1 MKQLF
6 FIVLIFPLITF
17 SQKIIYTDVL
27 VIGGGTGGVA
37 AGIQSARMGNPTLIV
52 EQTPWLGG
60 MLSSAGVSC
69 TDGNHLLQSGLW
81 QEFRNELYKHYK
93 TQNLNTG
100 WVSNTCFEP
109 KVADSIFKQFAL
121 KEKKLSVEFNWF
133 FNKTIV
139 IEKQVLGAEFINKN
153 KQTLV
158 VNAKIT
164 IDATELGDAMAS
176 AGVKYYVG
184 TDDPKLTGEKE
195 AAYAS
200 DIIQD
205 LTFAATL
212 QDLGKEKNQQIS
224 KPIQYNASN
233 YYCSNTQVPCNDKS
247 WNGDALKMLNYGKLP
262 NKKYMVN
269 WPAHGNDYYINVIEA
284 KPIERERLLQD
295 AKNYTLGFIYFMQ
308 TEMGFK
314 HLGLSDDFPTE
325 DKLPFIPYYREGR
338 RMKGKVQLNVNH
350 LKNPLQFSLYKTGIS
365 VGDYPVDHHHAM
377 YKGKVPPIQFPSIPS
392 YNIPLGSLIPDSMQG
407 IIVCDKSISVT
418 NIVNGTTRLQP
429 VVLLTGQAA
438 GILANQLV
446 KNSNSD
452 IINVRS
458 IQSELL
464 KNKAYI
470 MPIVDV
476 DVHDEAWKSIQK
488 ITATGILK
496 TVGVSEAWANKSYF
510 NPDIFISI
518 TALLDGLKEVYPAIQ
533 FDKFQEDDDMAL
545 VSQHSLFKIMKNIL
559 ENDTHY
565 SKEEVLSFENN
576 FKKIIQEKLN
586 TDFDLDK
593 GLTKKQ
599 IAILMDECLN
609 PFEKI
614 NINLYGELVN

>member
-1 MKQLF
+1 MKKVIFVLF
-6 FIVLIFPLITF
+6 FFPVITF

-27 VIGGGTGGVA
+27 VIGGGTGGIA
-37 AGIQSARMGNPTLIV
+37 AGIQSARSGSKTIIV

-69 TDGNHLLQSGLW
+69 TDGNHLLNSGLW
-81 QEFRNELYKHYK
+81 QEFRNELFKHYK
-93 TQNLNTG
+93 TKNLNTG

-109 KVADSIFKQFAL
+109 KIADSIFKVFASN
-121 KEKKLSVEFNWF
+121 EKKLNLEFNWF
-133 FNKTIV
+133 FNKI
-139 IEKQVLGAEFINKN
+139 ILFGKQVLGAEFINKN

-164 IDATELGDAMAS
+164 IDATDLGDAMAS

-195 AAYAS
+195 AAYTS
-200 DIIQD
+200 NIIQD
-205 LTFAATL
+205 LTFAAIL
-212 QDLGKEKNQQIS
+212 QDFGKEKNQPIL
-224 KPIQYNASN
+224 KPINYKASN
-233 YYCSNTQVPCNDKS
+233 YYCSNTQVPCNEKS

-262 NKKYMVN
+262 NQKYMIN
-269 WPAHGNDYYINVIEA
+269 WPAHGNDYYLNIIEA
-284 KPIERERLLQD
+284 KPIDRELLLQD
-295 AKNYTLGFIYFMQ
+295 AKKYTLGFIYFMQ

-314 HLGLSDDFPTE
+314 HLGLSNDFPTE
-325 DKLPFIPYYREGR
+325 DKLPFIPYHREGR
-338 RMKGKVQLNVNH
+338 RMKGKVHLNINH
-350 LKNPLQFSLYKTGIS
+350 LKNPLQFHLYKTGIS

-407 IIVCDKSISVT
+407 IIVCDKSISVS

-446 KNSNSD
+446 KNMNSD

-476 DVHDEAWKSIQK
+476 DINDEAWESVQK

-496 TVGVSEAWANKSYF
+496 TAGVPEGWANKTYF
-510 NPDIFISI
+510 NPEISI
-518 TALLDGLKEVYPAIQ
+518 SIAALIDGLKEVYTKIN
-533 FDKFQEDDDMAL
+533 FEKFQEEDDLIL
-545 VSQHSLFKIMKNIL
+545 VSQNSLFGIMKEIFD
-559 ENDTHY
+559 NDVHY
-565 SKEEVLSFENN
+565 SKDDAINFEFNYKEV
-576 FKKIIQEKLN
+576 IQEKLRIH
-586 TDFDLDK
+586 FDPDE
-593 GLTKKQ
+593 GLNKKQ
-599 IAILMDECLN
+599 IAIIINHCLK

-614 NINLYGELVN
+614 GIDLYGEIIN